1 MLSLDEQY
9 YRDGH
14 LYVDLR
20 QQLVMLD
27 GEMVR
32 LTPMQYRLLA
42 LLVEHAGVVVTRP
55 VFLIQ
60 LGGYSPEIRERRV
73 DACIHGLR
81 RKLGVYADQ
90 SSKRFSELDTFSDP
104 CQELRARG
112 AFSQCRH
119 LRGLPSRIDPLLSE
133 CW

>member
-42 LLVEHAGVVVTRP
+42 L
-55 VFLIQ
+55 
-60 LGGYSPEIRERRV
+60 
-73 DACIHGLR
+73 
-81 RKLGVYADQ
+81 
-90 SSKRFSELDTFSDP
+90 
-104 CQELRARG
+104 
-112 AFSQCRH
+112 
-119 LRGLPSRIDPLLSE
+119 
-133 CW
+133 

>member
-42 LLVEHAGVVVTRP
+42 LLVEHAGVVVTRA
-55 VFLIQ
+55 VFLMQ
-60 LGGYSPEIRERRV
+60 FGGYSPEIRERRV

-90 SSKRFSELDTFSDP
+90 YLETVFGVGYLFRP
-104 CQELRARG
+104 MPGAQGLRSFFAV
-112 AFSQCRH
+112 
-119 LRGLPSRIDPLLSE
+119 
-133 CW
+133 